1 MNKTIFYWL
10 LAIIITLNAAVYQR
24 ATGPTYPKKIDF
36 TYADTQYKIKLL
48 RSHSTSKSAPISL
61 NVNDDRVEGKIL
73 YKKYPSSDD
82 LTEIVMERDGEN
94 LIAQLPN
101 QSPAGKLE
109 YQVLLNDIENNVEVL
124 NSGSI
129 IIRFKG
135 DVPATILI
143 PHIFFM
149 FFAMIFSNLTGL
161 LALGKKERYK
171 FYTIVTTLL
180 LLAGGMILG
189 PIVQKFAF
197 GELWTGVP
205 FGWDLT
211 DNKLLV
217 SFVFWVIAVMGNW
230 KKDRPYLSL
239 IAAIVL
245 LLVYSI
251 PHSMFG
257 SELDHSTG
265 VIGQG

>member
-1 MNKTIFYWL
+1 MNKAIFYWL
-10 LAIIITLNAAVYQR
+10 FAIIITLSAVVYQR
-24 ATGPTYPKKIDF
+24 ATGPTYPKKINF
-36 TYADTQYKIKLL
+36 TYTDTQYKIKLL
-48 RSHSTSKSAPISL
+48 RSHSTSKPAPISL

-124 NSGSI
+124 NSGVVV
-129 IIRFKG
+129 IRFKG
-135 DVPATILI
+135 DVPAAVLI

-149 FFAMIFSNLTGL
+149 FFAMLFSNLTGL
-161 LALGKKERYK
+161 LVLGKKEKYK

>member
-10 LAIIITLNAAVYQR
+10 LAILITLSAAVYQR
-24 ATGPTYPKKIDF
+24 ATGPTYPKKIDLTF
-36 TYADTQYKIKLL
+36 NDQQYKIKLL
-48 RSHSTSKSAPISL
+48 RSHSSTKLCQVSL
-61 NVNDDRVEGKIL
+61 NIADNRVGGKIL
-73 YKKYPSSDD
+73 YKRYPSSDEFS
-82 LTEIVMERDGEN
+82 EIILERNGDN

-101 QSPAGKLE
+101 QAPAGKLE
-109 YQVLLNDIENNVEVL
+109 YSILLNDVENNVEVL
-124 NSGSI
+124 NSGPVV
-129 IIRFKG
+129 IRFKG

-149 FFAMIFSNLTGL
+149 FFAMLFSNLTGL

-171 FYTIVTTLL
+171 FYTVFTTLL
-180 LLAGGMILG
+180 LLAGGMLLG
-189 PIVQKFAF
+189 PVVQKFAF

-217 SFVFWVIAVMGNW
+217 AFVFWMVAVIGNW

-257 SELDHSTG
+257 SELDYSTG
-265 VIGQG
+265 VIRQG

>member
-1 MNKTIFYWL
+1 MNKAIFYWL
-10 LAIIITLNAAVYQR
+10 FAIIITLSAAVYQR

-48 RSHSTSKSAPISL
+48 RSYSTSKPAPISL

-73 YKKYPSSDD
+73 YKKYPSYDD

-101 QSPAGKLE
+101 QSAAGKLE
-109 YQVLLNDIENNVEVL
+109 YHVILNDVENNVEVF
-124 NSGSI
+124 NSGSTV
-129 IIRFKG
+129 IRFKD
-135 DVPATILI
+135 DVPATVLI

-189 PIVQKFAF
+189 PVVQKFAF
-197 GELWTGVP
+197 GEFWTGVP

-211 DNKLLV
+211 DNKLLISV
-217 SFVFWVIAVMGNW
+217 IFWVVAVIGNW

>member
-1 MNKTIFYWL
+1 VNKTILYWL
-10 LAIIITLNAAVYQR
+10 FAIIITLSAAVYQR
-24 ATGPTYPKKIDF
+24 ATGPTYEKKIDF
-36 TYADTQYKIKLL
+36 TFADKQHKIELL
-48 RSHSTSKSAPISL
+48 RSYSSTKPCKISL
-61 NVNDDRVEGKIL
+61 HIDDNRVEGKIF
-73 YKKYPSSDD
+73 YKRFPSSDNFIGMIMD
-82 LTEIVMERDGEN
+82 RDGER

-101 QSPAGKLE
+101 QSAAGKLE
-109 YQVLLNDIENNVEVL
+109 YYVHLYDVETNNEIL
-124 NSGSI
+124 NSGSVV
-129 IIRFKG
+129 IRFKG
-135 DVPATILI
+135 DVPSAVLI

-149 FFAMIFSNLTGL
+149 FFAMLFSNLTGL
-161 LALGKKERYK
+161 LALGKKESYK
-171 FYTIVTTLL
+171 FYTIFTTLL

-189 PIVQKFAF
+189 PFVQKFAF

-211 DNKLLV
+211 DNKLLIAV
-217 SFVFWVIAVMGNW
+217 IFWVVAVIGNW

-239 IAAIVL
+239 LAAIVL

-257 SELDHSTG
+257 SELDYSTG

>member
-10 LAIIITLNAAVYQR
+10 LAIIITLSAAVYQR
-24 ATGPTYPKKIDF
+24 ATGPTYTKKINF

-48 RSHSTSKSAPISL
+48 RSHSTSKPAPISL

>member
-10 LAIIITLNAAVYQR
+10 LAIIITLSAAVYQR
-24 ATGPTYPKKIDF
+24 ATGPTYEKKIDLTF
-36 TYADTQYKIKLL
+36 ADQQYKIKLL
-48 RSHSTSKSAPISL
+48 RSHSSTKPCQVSL
-61 NVNDDRVEGKIL
+61 NINNNRVEGKIL
-73 YKKYPSSDD
+73 YRRYPSSNDF
-82 LTEIVMERDGEN
+82 TEIIMERDGEN

-101 QSPAGKLE
+101 QAPAGKLE
-109 YQVLLNDIENNVEVL
+109 YRVLLNDIENNVELL
-124 NSGSI
+124 NSGPI

-135 DVPATILI
+135 DVPATVLI

-149 FFAMIFSNLTGL
+149 FFAMLFSNLTGL

-197 GELWTGVP
+197 GELWAGVP

-211 DNKLLV
+211 DNKLLISV
-217 SFVFWVIAVMGNW
+217 VFWVIAVVGNW

-239 IAAIVL
+239 IAAIIL

-257 SELDHSTG
+257 SELDYSTG

>member
-10 LAIIITLNAAVYQR
+10 LAIIITLSAAVYQR

-36 TYADTQYKIKLL
+36 TFADKQYEIKLP
-48 RSHSTSKSAPISL
+48 RSHSSTKQCAVSL
-61 NVNDDRVEGKIL
+61 NINDNRVEGKIL
-73 YKKYPSSDD
+73 YKRYPSSDD
-82 LTEIVMERDGEN
+82 LSKMIMEREGEY

-101 QSPAGKLE
+101 QSAAGKLE
-109 YQVLLNDIENNVEVL
+109 YHVLLSDVENDMEIL
-124 NSGSI
+124 NSGPI
-129 IIRFKG
+129 VIRFKG
-135 DVPATILI
+135 DVPVAVLI

-149 FFAMIFSNLTGL
+149 FFAMLFSNLTGL
-161 LALGKKERYK
+161 LALSKKERYK
-171 FYTIVTTLL
+171 FYTIITMLFL
-180 LLAGGMILG
+180 FAGGMVLG
-189 PIVQKFAF
+189 PVVQKFAF

-217 SFVFWVIAVMGNW
+217 AFVFWVVAVIGNW
-230 KKDRPYLSL
+230 KKDRPYLSI

-245 LLVYSI
+245 LLIYSI

-257 SELDHSTG
+257 SELDYSTG

>member
-1 MNKTIFYWL
+1 MNKAIFYWL
-10 LAIIITLNAAVYQR
+10 FAIIITLSAAVYQR
-24 ATGPTYPKKIDF
+24 ATGPTYPKKINF

-48 RSHSTSKSAPISL
+48 RSHSTSKPAPISL

-73 YKKYPSSDD
+73 YKKYPSYDD

-101 QSPAGKLE
+101 QSAAGKLE

>member
-1 MNKTIFYWL
+1 VNKIIFYWL
-10 LAIIITLNAAVYQR
+10 LAIIITLSAAVYQR
-24 ATGPTYPKKIDF
+24 ATGPTYEKKINITF
-36 TYADTQYKIKLL
+36 ADKQHKIKLL
-48 RSHSTSKSAPISL
+48 RSHSSTKPCQVSL
-61 NVNDDRVEGKIL
+61 NIKDERIAGKIY
-73 YKKYPSSDD
+73 YKRYPSSEDFV
-82 LTEIVMERDGEN
+82 EITMEREGEN
-94 LIAQLPN
+94 LIVLLPN

-109 YQVLLNDIENNVEVL
+109 YYVKLFYADTNNEIF
-124 NSGSI
+124 NTGSVV
-129 IIRFKG
+129 IRFKG
-135 DVPATILI
+135 DVPVTVLI

-149 FFAMIFSNLTGL
+149 FFAMLFSNLTGL
-161 LALGKKERYK
+161 LALGKKEKYN
-171 FYTIVTTLL
+171 FYTIFTTLL

-211 DNKLLV
+211 DNKTLV
-217 SFVFWVIAVMGNW
+217 AFIFWVIAVVGNW
-230 KKDRPYLSL
+230 KKDRPYLSIL
-239 IAAIVL
+239 AAIIL

-257 SELDHSTG
+257 SELDYSTG

>member
-10 LAIIITLNAAVYQR
+10 LAIIITLSAAVYQR

-48 RSHSTSKSAPISL
+48 RSHSTSKPAPISL

-161 LALGKKERYK
+161 LVLGKKEKYK

>member
-10 LAIIITLNAAVYQR
+10 LAILITLSAAIYQR
-24 ATGPTYPKKIDF
+24 ATGPTYPKKIDITF
-36 TYADTQYKIKLL
+36 ADKQYKIKLP
-48 RSHSTSKSAPISL
+48 RSHSSTKPCLVSL
-61 NVNDDRVEGKIL
+61 EVNDNRLVGKIL
-73 YKKYPSSDD
+73 YKRYPSSDV
-82 LTEIVMERDGEN
+82 LSEMIMERQGEN
-94 LIAQLPN
+94 IIAQLPN
-101 QSPAGKLE
+101 QSAAGKLE
-109 YQVLLNDIENNVEVL
+109 YHVLLNDIENNVEVF
-124 NSGSI
+124 NSGPVV
-129 IIRFKG
+129 IRFKG
-135 DVPATILI
+135 DVPASVLI

-149 FFAMIFSNLTGL
+149 FFAMLFSNLTGL
-161 LALGKKERYK
+161 LALGKKEKYK

-189 PIVQKFAF
+189 PVVQKFAF
-197 GELWTGVP
+197 SELWTGIP

-211 DNKLLV
+211 DNKTLV
-217 SFVFWVIAVMGNW
+217 AFVFWVVAVIGNW

-257 SELDHSTG
+257 SELDYSTG

>member
-1 MNKTIFYWL
+1 VNKTIFYWL
-10 LAIIITLNAAVYQR
+10 LAIIITLSAAVYQR
-24 ATGPTYPKKIDF
+24 ATGPTYPKKINYTF
-36 TYADTQYKIKLL
+36 ADQKYKTKLL
-48 RSHSTSKSAPISL
+48 RSHSSTKPCEVSI
-61 NVNDDRVEGKIL
+61 NINDIRVEGNIL
-73 YKKYPSSDD
+73 YKRYPSSDD
-82 LTEIVMERDGEN
+82 FIEIVMERDGEK

-101 QSPAGKLE
+101 QAPAGKLE
-109 YQVLLNDIENNVEVL
+109 YFVKLFDTETNKEILNT
-124 NSGSI
+124 GSVV
-129 IIRFKG
+129 IRFKG
-135 DVPATILI
+135 DVTATVLI
-143 PHIFFM
+143 PHVLFM
-149 FFAMIFSNLTGL
+149 FFAMLFSNLTGL
-161 LALGKKERYK
+161 FVLGKKERFK
-171 FYTIVTTLL
+171 FYTILTTLL

-189 PIVQKFAF
+189 PVVQKFAF

-217 SFVFWVIAVMGNW
+217 AVIFWVIAVVGNW

-257 SELDHSTG
+257 SELDYSTG

>member
-10 LAIIITLNAAVYQR
+10 LAIIITLSAAVYQR
-24 ATGPTYPKKIDF
+24 ATGPTYPKKINF
-36 TYADTQYKIKLL
+36 TFADQEYKIKLL
-48 RSHSTSKSAPISL
+48 RSHSSTKLCQVSL
-61 NVNDDRVEGKIL
+61 NINDNGIEGKIL
-73 YKKYPSSDD
+73 YRRYPSSDD
-82 LTEIVMERDGEN
+82 FSEVIMERDGEN

-101 QSPAGKLE
+101 QSAAGKLE
-109 YQVLLNDIENNVEVL
+109 YRVLLSDVENNVEIL
-124 NSGSI
+124 NSGVVV
-129 IIRFKG
+129 IRFKG
-135 DVPATILI
+135 DVPATVLI

-149 FFAMIFSNLTGL
+149 FFAMLFSNLTGL

-171 FYTIVTTLL
+171 FYTIFTTLL

-211 DNKLLV
+211 DNKLLISV
-217 SFVFWVIAVMGNW
+217 IFWVIAVLGNW
-230 KKDRPYLSL
+230 KKDRPFLSL
-239 IAAIVL
+239 LAAIVL

-251 PHSMFG
+251 PHSMYG
-257 SELDHSTG
+257 SELDYSTG

>member
-10 LAIIITLNAAVYQR
+10 LAIIITLSAAVYQR
-24 ATGPTYPKKIDF
+24 ATGPTYPKIINLTF
-36 TYADTQYKIKLL
+36 ADQQYKIKLL
-48 RSHSTSKSAPISL
+48 RSHSSTKPCQVSL
-61 NVNDDRVEGKIL
+61 NINNNRVEGKIL
-73 YKKYPSSDD
+73 YRRYPSSNDF
-82 LTEIVMERDGEN
+82 TEIIMERDGEN

-101 QSPAGKLE
+101 QAPAGKLE
-109 YQVLLNDIENNVEVL
+109 YRVLLNDIENNVELL
-124 NSGSI
+124 NSGPI

-135 DVPATILI
+135 DVPATVLI

-149 FFAMIFSNLTGL
+149 FFAMLFSNLTGL

-197 GELWTGVP
+197 GELWAGVP

-211 DNKLLV
+211 DNKLLISV
-217 SFVFWVIAVMGNW
+217 VFWVIAVVGNW

-239 IAAIVL
+239 IAAIIL

-257 SELDHSTG
+257 SELDYSTG